1 MQGFGREAH
10 LLQGSRAVV
19 LDQDVGALDEAEQ
32 QFLGPRLAKV
42 ERQALLVA
50 CIRLPEQRV
59 PRDAPVA
66 QRVALARVLDL
77 DHLGAEIGQL
87 QREHV
92 ARDQTRQIEHGD
104 SRRGGR
110 RPRPER
116 GHQLSLARYERPG
129 S

>member
-1 MQGFGREAH
+1 VQGFGCEAH
-10 LLQGSRAVV
+10 LLQGSRAVI

-32 QFLGPRLAKV
+32 QLLGPRFAKV

-59 PRDAPVA
+59 PRDTPVA

-87 QREHV
+87 QGEHV
-92 ARDQTRQIEHGD
+92 ARHQTRQIEHGNAVE
-104 SRRGGR
+104 GR
-110 RPRPER
+110 RPPAER
-116 GHQLSLARYERPG
+116 GHQLSLARY
-129 S
+129 